1 MELEK
6 RFSLATAVE
15 IAEKMIF
22 YMLLVTDRAN
32 IAGSIRR
39 EKPMVKDIELVVM
52 PKFGVEKDL
61 FENIT
66 GFVPSE
72 EFIKLVNS
80 LGTILK
86 GKPDGKYMQILLPEG
101 IKLDL
106 FISYDA
112 SDYWRQFAI
121 RTGSADYAHK
131 VIATGWKNNGWVG
144 SDKGLR
150 RKYDCVE
157 IKQEN
162 AASKWRCINP
172 DGMRP
177 PEWNSEEE
185 FFQWLNV
192 KWIEPRFREVLPKN
206 KYEYE
211 EPRN

>member
-1 MELEK
+1 MVTMEET
-6 RFSLATAVE
+6 RFELQRASM
-15 IAEKMIF
+15 IARNIQL
-22 YMLLVTDRAN
+22 MLMNCCSRAKL
-32 IAGSIRR
+32 AGSIRR

-121 RTGSADYAHK
+121 RTGSADYAYK

-192 KWIEPRFREVLPKN
+192 KWVEPRFREL
-206 KYEYE
+206 
-211 EPRN
+211 